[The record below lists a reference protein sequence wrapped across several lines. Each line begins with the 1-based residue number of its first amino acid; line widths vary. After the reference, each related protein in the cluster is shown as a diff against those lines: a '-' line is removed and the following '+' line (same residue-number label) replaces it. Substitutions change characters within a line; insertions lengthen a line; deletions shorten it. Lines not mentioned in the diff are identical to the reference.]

1 MIRIFKARNMK
12 VKYMTRKTGAKAV
25 KARQLTRAAKVHR
38 YKQKLK
44 EAGESLSLPKP
55 SREAQRQKDAE
66 LKKLYMELISKK
78 EEQPQEKTAQS
89 EQPAEQTKKEQVE
102 QQAEKQSERKEQPQE
117 KTEEQ
122 EQAEPPE
129 E

>member
-1 MIRIFKARNMK
+1 
-12 VKYMTRKTGAKAV
+12 MTRKTGAKAV

-66 LKKLYMELISKK
+66 LKKLYLELISKK
-78 EEQPQEKTAQS
+78 EEQPQEKV
-89 EQPAEQTKKEQVE
+89 EEAEETKQVE
-102 QQAEKQSERKEQPQE
+102 QKPEQKSSHKAEEDVEQSEE
-117 KTEEQ
+117 
-122 EQAEPPE
+122 
-129 E
+129 

>member
-1 MIRIFKARNMK
+1 MRKC
-12 VKYMTRKTGAKAV
+12 MTRKTGAKAV

-44 EAGESLSLPKP
+44 DAGESLSLPKP
-55 SREAQRQKDAE
+55 SKEVQRQKDAE

-78 EEQPQEKTAQS
+78 EQPKEGEQ
-89 EQPAEQTKKEQVE
+89 AEQQVE
-102 QQAEKQSERKEQPQE
+102 KKGQPRE

-122 EQAEPPE
+122 KQAEQPE
-129 E
+129 EE

>member
-1 MIRIFKARNMK
+1 
-12 VKYMTRKTGAKAV
+12 MTRKTGAKAV

-44 EAGESLSLPKP
+44 DAGESLSLPKP
-55 SREAQRQKDAE
+55 SKEVQRQKDAE

-78 EEQPQEKTAQS
+78 EQPKEGEQ
-89 EQPAEQTKKEQVE
+89 AEQQVE
-102 QQAEKQSERKEQPQE
+102 KKGQPRE

-122 EQAEPPE
+122 KQAEQPE
-129 E
+129 EE

>member
-1 MIRIFKARNMK
+1 
-12 VKYMTRKTGAKAV
+12 MTRKTGAKAV

-44 EAGESLSLPKP
+44 DAGESLSLPKP

-66 LKKLYMELISKK
+66 LKKLYLELISKK
-78 EEQPQEKTAQS
+78 EQPKEGEQP
-89 EQPAEQTKKEQVE
+89 EQQVEKKEQP
-102 QQAEKQSERKEQPQE
+102 RE

-122 EQAEPPE
+122 KQAEQME
-129 E
+129 EE